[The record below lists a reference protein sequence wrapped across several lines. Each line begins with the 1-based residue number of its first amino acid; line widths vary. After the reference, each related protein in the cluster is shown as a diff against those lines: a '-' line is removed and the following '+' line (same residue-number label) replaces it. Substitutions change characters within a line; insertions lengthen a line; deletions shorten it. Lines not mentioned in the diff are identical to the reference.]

1 MNTKMKVR
9 AVVFVI
15 FFLLL
20 AAAIVYIMT
29 STADREIVPYSPE
42 FSIREQ
48 NQPEEGTWQAAT
60 SDAIPSSPAPAPA
73 AEGASPS
80 ASASQPADSSIVNS
94 PLPIVNSPAPTPTPY
109 VPTPTPYVPTPEPA
123 GLPLGSGTISSGMP
137 WLLNIHADWSAVT
150 ATNSR
155 AEVTVVVYADHYSLH
170 YNSFE
175 NLAIRLGDESHRLY
189 ANEIQSDLNQPQST
203 ELGRYT
209 YSIPL
214 AKGETVSLPLSAVW
228 EFGGTYGDGY
238 GHTVDIPSIRC
249 EGTVM
254 LSR

>member
-1 MNTKMKVR
+1 MNTKMKIR

-29 STADREIVPYSPE
+29 STADREMVPYSPE

-48 NQPEEGTWQAAT
+48 NQPDAAPQSSGNAPGAAYT
-60 SDAIPSSPAPAPA
+60 PAPTVQPAEAIPTPTPY
-73 AEGASPS
+73 
-80 ASASQPADSSIVNS
+80 V
-94 PLPIVNSPAPTPTPY
+94 PTPTPY
-109 VPTPTPYVPTPEPA
+109 VPTPTPYVPTPEPV

-155 AEVTVVVYADHYSLH
+155 AEVTVIVYADHYSLH

-175 NLAIRLGDESHRLY
+175 NLAIRLGEESHRMY
-189 ANEIQSDLNQPQST
+189 ANAIQSDINQLQST

-209 YSIPL
+209 YSVPL

-228 EFGGTYGDGY
+228 EFEGTYGDGY
-238 GHTVDIPSIRC
+238 GHTVEIPSLRC
-249 EGTVM
+249 EGTVT

>member
-48 NQPEEGTWQAAT
+48 NQPDSAPQ
-60 SDAIPSSPAPAPA
+60 SSGNAPA
-73 AEGASPS
+73 AAYTP
-80 ASASQPADSSIVNS
+80 APTVQPAEAV
-94 PLPIVNSPAPTPTPY
+94 PTPTPYVPTPTPY

-155 AEVTVVVYADHYSLH
+155 AEVTVIVYADHYSLH

-175 NLAIRLGDESHRLY
+175 NLAIRLGEESHRMY

-209 YSIPL
+209 YSVPL

-238 GHTVDIPSIRC
+238 GHTVDIPSLRC
-249 EGTVM
+249 EGTVT
-254 LSR
+254 LTR

>member
-48 NQPEEGTWQAAT
+48 NQP
-60 SDAIPSSPAPAPA
+60 APASTSIPA
-73 AEGASPS
+73 AADPTPYSLPPTPYSTPVPS
-80 ASASQPADSSIVNS
+80 
-94 PLPIVNSPAPTPTPY
+94 TPTPY

-155 AEVTVVVYADHYSLH
+155 AEVTVIVYADHYSLH

-175 NLAIRLGDESHRLY
+175 NLAIRLGDESHRMY
-189 ANEIQSDLNQPQST
+189 ANEIQSDYNQPQST

-209 YSIPL
+209 YSVPL
-214 AKGETVSLPLSAVW
+214 AKGETISLPLSAVW

-238 GHTVDIPSIRC
+238 GHTVDIPSLRC
-249 EGTVM
+249 EGTVT

>member
-48 NQPEEGTWQAAT
+48 NQPESAPQSSGNAPAA
-60 SDAIPSSPAPAPA
+60 AYSPAPTV
-73 AEGASPS
+73 
-80 ASASQPADSSIVNS
+80 QPAETV
-94 PLPIVNSPAPTPTPY
+94 PTPTPYVPTPTPY

-155 AEVTVVVYADHYSLH
+155 AEVTVIVYADHYSLH

-175 NLAIRLGDESHRLY
+175 NLAIRLGDESHRMY

-238 GHTVDIPSIRC
+238 GHTVEIESLRC
-249 EGTVM
+249 EGTVT

>member
-48 NQPEEGTWQAAT
+48 NQPDVVAPSSPVPYTLT
-60 SDAIPSSPAPAPA
+60 PDPSIPSSP
-73 AEGASPS
+73 
-80 ASASQPADSSIVNS
+80 DSSTPSSSVPS
-94 PLPIVNSPAPTPTPY
+94 TLSTPVPYTLTPVPSEPTPTPY

-155 AEVTVVVYADHYSLH
+155 AEVTVIVYADHYSLH

-175 NLAIRLGDESHRLY
+175 NLAIRLGDESHRMY

-209 YSIPL
+209 YSVPL
-214 AKGETVSLPLSAVW
+214 TKGETVSLPLSAVW

-238 GHTVDIPSIRC
+238 GHTVEIESLRC
-249 EGTVM
+249 EGTVT
-254 LSR
+254 LTR

>member
-1 MNTKMKVR
+1 MNTKMKIR

-48 NQPEEGTWQAAT
+48 NQPD
-60 SDAIPSSPAPAPA
+60 SSVPSSPTPY
-73 AEGASPS
+73 
-80 ASASQPADSSIVNS
+80 S
-94 PLPIVNSPAPTPTPY
+94 PLPTPYVTPVPAAAAPTPYSLIPTPSP

-155 AEVTVVVYADHYSLH
+155 AEVTVIVYADHYSLH

-175 NLAIRLGDESHRLY
+175 NLAIRLGDESHRMY
-189 ANEIQSDLNQPQST
+189 ANEIQSDINQPQST

-238 GHTVDIPSIRC
+238 GHTVEIESLRC
-249 EGTVM
+249 EGTVT

>member
-48 NQPEEGTWQAAT
+48 NQPD
-60 SDAIPSSPAPAPA
+60 SSVPSSPASNSTPAPA
-73 AEGASPS
+73 AA
-80 ASASQPADSSIVNS
+80 
-94 PLPIVNSPAPTPTPY
+94 APTPYSTPVPAAAAPTPY
-109 VPTPTPYVPTPEPA
+109 SLIPTPSPVPTPTPYVPTPEPA
-123 GLPLGSGTISSGMP
+123 GLPLGSGTFSSGMP

-155 AEVTVVVYADHYSLH
+155 VEVTVIVYADHYSLH

-175 NLAIRLGDESHRLY
+175 NLAIRLGDESHRMY

-209 YSIPL
+209 YSVPL

-238 GHTVDIPSIRC
+238 GHTVEIESLRC
-249 EGTVM
+249 EGAVT

>member
-1 MNTKMKVR
+1 MKIR

-48 NQPEEGTWQAAT
+48 NQPDAA
-60 SDAIPSSPAPAPA
+60 PQSSGNAPGA
-73 AEGASPS
+73 AYT
-80 ASASQPADSSIVNS
+80 
-94 PLPIVNSPAPTPTPY
+94 PAPTVQPAEA
-109 VPTPTPYVPTPEPA
+109 VPTPEPV

-155 AEVTVVVYADHYSLH
+155 AEVTVIVYADHYSLH

-175 NLAIRLGDESHRLY
+175 NLAIRLGEESHRMY
-189 ANEIQSDLNQPQST
+189 ANAIQSDINQLQST

-209 YSIPL
+209 YSVPL

-228 EFGGTYGDGY
+228 EFEGTYGDGY
-238 GHTVDIPSIRC
+238 GHTVEIPSLRC
-249 EGTVM
+249 EGTVI

>member
-1 MNTKMKVR
+1 MKVR

-48 NQPEEGTWQAAT
+48 NQPDAAPQ
-60 SDAIPSSPAPAPA
+60 PSGNAPGA
-73 AEGASPS
+73 AYT
-80 ASASQPADSSIVNS
+80 
-94 PLPIVNSPAPTPTPY
+94 PAPTVQPAEA
-109 VPTPTPYVPTPEPA
+109 VPTPEPV

-155 AEVTVVVYADHYSLH
+155 AEVTVIVYADHYSLH

-175 NLAIRLGDESHRLY
+175 NLAIRLGEESHRMY
-189 ANEIQSDLNQPQST
+189 ANAIQSDINQLQST

-209 YSIPL
+209 YSVPL

-228 EFGGTYGDGY
+228 EFEGTYGDGY
-238 GHTVDIPSIRC
+238 GHTVEIPSLRC
-249 EGTVM
+249 EGTVI

>member
-48 NQPEEGTWQAAT
+48 NQPESASQ
-60 SDAIPSSPAPAPA
+60 SSGNAPA
-73 AEGASPS
+73 AAYTP
-80 ASASQPADSSIVNS
+80 APTAQPAEAV
-94 PLPIVNSPAPTPTPY
+94 PTPTPYVPTPTPY

-155 AEVTVVVYADHYSLH
+155 AEVTVIVYADHYSLH

-175 NLAIRLGDESHRLY
+175 NLAIRLGDESHRMY
-189 ANEIQSDLNQPQST
+189 ANEIQSDYNQPQST

-209 YSIPL
+209 YSVPL
-214 AKGETVSLPLSAVW
+214 AKGETISLPLSAVW

-238 GHTVDIPSIRC
+238 GHTVDIPSLRC
-249 EGTVM
+249 EGTVT

>member
-1 MNTKMKVR
+1 MNTKMKIR

-48 NQPEEGTWQAAT
+48 NQPDAGTWQAET
-60 SDAIPSSPAPAPA
+60 SDAIPPSTPSS
-73 AEGASPS
+73 
-80 ASASQPADSSIVNS
+80 
-94 PLPIVNSPAPTPTPY
+94 PTPY
-109 VPTPTPYVPTPEPA
+109 SLPPTPYSTPVPAAADPTPYSLIPTPSPVPTPEPA

-155 AEVTVVVYADHYSLH
+155 AEVTVIVYADHYSLH

-175 NLAIRLGDESHRLY
+175 NLAIRLGDESHRMY